1 MFPEW
6 LEWPLRRWVNQAVD
20 FLVVNYADS
29 FEAISNS
36 VLYVLVQI
44 EAVLRSAPWWVIVL
58 VLAGLA
64 YHASRRIGLTL
75 GVVASMILIGS
86 LGLWDLAMQ
95 TLALMLVAVGITIVI
110 GIPIGIVMARS
121 VIVRTLVRPILDLM
135 QTMPSFVYLIP
146 AVMLFGLGKFSAVL
160 ATVIYAV
167 PPLIRLTDLGIR
179 MVSSDVVESAD
190 AFGATGRQK
199 LFGVQM
205 PLALPSI
212 MAGINQS
219 VMMALAMVVIASMI
233 GARGLG
239 EQVLLGL
246 QRLDAGAGA
255 AGGIA
260 IVALAVVLDRLSQ
273 AYGERI
279 QKHRHISE

>member
-1 MFPEW
+1 MFPEG
-6 LEWPLRRWVNQAVD
+6 LEWPLRRWVNEFVD
-20 FLVVNYADS
+20 WLIVNYADS
-29 FEAISNS
+29 FEALANS

-44 EAVLRSAPWWVIVL
+44 EALLRALPWWIVVL
-58 VLAGLA
+58 VLAGLTF
-64 YHASRRIGLTL
+64 HASRRIGLTV
-75 GVVASMILIGS
+75 GVILSLLLIGS
-86 LGLWDLAMQ
+86 LGLWDPAMQ
-95 TLALMLVAVGITIVI
+95 TLALMLVAVGITVI
-110 GIPIGIVMARS
+110 IGVPVGIVMAS
-121 VIVRTLVRPILDLM
+121 STIVRTVLRPILDLM

-179 MVSSDVVESAD
+179 MVSDEVIESAD
-190 AFGATGRQK
+190 AFGATARQK
-199 LFGVQM
+199 LFGVQL

-239 EQVLLGL
+239 EEVLLGL
-246 QRLDAGAGA
+246 QRLDAGAGV
-255 AGGIA
+255 AGGIS

-273 AYGERI
+273 SYGDRI
-279 QKHRHISE
+279 QKHFQVSQ